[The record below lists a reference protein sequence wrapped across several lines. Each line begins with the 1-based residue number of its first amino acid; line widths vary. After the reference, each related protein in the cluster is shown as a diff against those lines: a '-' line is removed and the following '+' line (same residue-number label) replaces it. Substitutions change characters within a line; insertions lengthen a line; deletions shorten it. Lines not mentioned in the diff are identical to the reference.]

1 MAHHVA
7 AAAEGTRQPPRFV
20 KNAKREGAVRMTA
33 DSKAYVVGLLESYQ
47 KRSKQIDLLHY
58 ELSHPA
64 RVSENEMI
72 WALAL
77 AHGDG
82 EGGRPRNYASD
93 KTLYIA
99 LNYQV
104 RADHINNNAAQEVV
118 EQLVALER
126 EQERLEYY
134 VSLLNERHKKVIQ
147 MFYFD
152 EMAPDEVAEILQV
165 TVRYAHAIKSK
176 AIGELVS
183 MYEYVDGLR

>member
-1 MAHHVA
+1 MNV
-7 AAAEGTRQPPRFV
+7 ET
-20 KNAKREGAVRMTA
+20 KT
-33 DSKAYVVGLLESYQ
+33 YVIDLLESYQ
-47 KRSKQIDLLHY
+47 KRSKQIELLHY

-64 RVSENEMI
+64 RVSENEI
-72 WALAL
+72 IGALAL

-82 EGGRPRNYASD
+82 EGGHPGGHASD

-99 LNYQV
+99 LNYQA
-104 RADHINNNAAQEVV
+104 RANRVNSDTAEEVV
-118 EQLVALER
+118 GQLVTLER

-152 EMAPDEVAEILQV
+152 EMAPDEVAETLQV

>member
-1 MAHHVA
+1 MNV
-7 AAAEGTRQPPRFV
+7 ETR
-20 KNAKREGAVRMTA
+20 M
-33 DSKAYVVGLLESYQ
+33 YVVDLLESYQ
-47 KRSKQIDLLHY
+47 KRSKQIELLHY

-64 RVSENEMI
+64 RVSEDEI
-72 WALAL
+72 IGALAL

-82 EGGRPRNYASD
+82 EGGRPGGHASD
-93 KTLYIA
+93 KTLYIT
-99 LNYQV
+99 LNYQA
-104 RADHINNNAAQEVV
+104 RANHVNSDTAEEVV
-118 EQLVALER
+118 GQLVTLER

-152 EMAPDEVAEILQV
+152 EMAPDEVAETLQV